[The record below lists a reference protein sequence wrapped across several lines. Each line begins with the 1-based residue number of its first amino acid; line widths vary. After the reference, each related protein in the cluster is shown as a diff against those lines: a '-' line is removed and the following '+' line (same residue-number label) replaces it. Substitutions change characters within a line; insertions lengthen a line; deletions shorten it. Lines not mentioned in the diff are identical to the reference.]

1 MTRVDFY
8 HLQRWPLHKA
18 LPQLLE
24 KVLASGSRAV
34 VMASSPERVEALNT
48 LLWTYDPASWL
59 PHGSSADGNAEVQPI
74 WLTETGSAPNALPG
88 VPMVLVLTDGSD
100 SSGKADFARCLDLFD
115 GNDPA
120 AVEAARNR
128 WRACRDA
135 GHEIFYWQQTDT
147 GGWREMSKS
156 PAPYTNAH

>member
-8 HLQRWPLHKA
+8 HLQKWPLHKA

-34 VMASSPERVEALNT
+34 VMAASPERVEALNT

-59 PHGSSADGNAEVQPI
+59 PHGSSADGNPDLQPV
-74 WLTETGSAPNALPG
+74 WLTDAEETPSPVPG
-88 VPMVLVLTDGSD
+88 VPVVLVLTDGRD
-100 SSGKADFARCLDLFD
+100 SPAKAGFARCLDLFD

-120 AVEAARNR
+120 AVDAARAR
-128 WRACRDA
+128 WRACREA
-135 GHEIFYWQQTDT
+135 GHEIFYWQQTDG
-147 GGWREMSKS
+147 GGWREMSRAS
-156 PAPYTNAH
+156 ET